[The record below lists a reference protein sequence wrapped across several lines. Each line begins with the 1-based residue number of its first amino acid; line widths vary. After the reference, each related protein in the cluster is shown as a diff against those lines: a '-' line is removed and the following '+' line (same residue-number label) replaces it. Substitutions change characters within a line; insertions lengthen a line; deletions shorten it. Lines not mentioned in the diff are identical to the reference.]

1 MYGIANKPVTL
12 VTQQV
17 TSEGDVERIT
27 TAKRTL
33 VLQAAVTEMRR
44 RKLSSKNW
52 LRAQRN

>member
-33 VLQAAVTEMRR
+33 VLQAAVMEMRR

-52 LRAQRN
+52 LRGQRN